1 MAGYAD
7 TADGSAARVH
17 AHRLRHDPK
26 IEEAVFEFA
35 AHTMHRDG
43 PMLAVAGIMQIA
55 RDRNHP
61 KQLRALE
68 TLANRVGLHELSEHR
83 VRVEHSEESAEAKVE
98 RIKRVAELLG
108 IELGQLLGENVSP
121 ISERKLIEGP
131 GTTGSE

>member
-1 MAGYAD
+1 MDKPFEYGPKMAALTELQRNYVKAMASAPFASAPEWCRMAGYAD

-61 KQLRALE
+61 KQLR
-68 TLANRVGLHELSEHR
+68 T
-83 VRVEHSEESAEAKVE
+83 
-98 RIKRVAELLG
+98 
-108 IELGQLLGENVSP
+108 
-121 ISERKLIEGP
+121 
-131 GTTGSE
+131 